1 MAKNNTAKTARA
13 ASSRN
18 ANNHKPRQAK
28 RGAMPTVRSKKLEQ
42 ALKSAVIE
50 REARMD
56 AVEDPQSD
64 RVMTYLEEIDNR
76 ATRAT
81 ADLHENI
88 RILSDV
94 LRPVMTSGFSMYENP
109 ADDRDPN
116 LSTNE
121 HNQLNTIESVEAATQ
136 FIRQLAAN
144 ARL

>member
-18 ANNHKPRQAK
+18 AGNKPRQAK

-50 REARMD
+50 REARTD

-64 RVMTYLEEIDNR
+64 RVMTYLEEIDHR
-76 ATRAT
+76 ACRAT

-94 LRPVMTSGFSMYENP
+94 LRPVMTSGFSLYDNP